1 MAGADEPDLP
11 SIGAKLLRIDE
22 ELTPLSIWNAVATYR
37 AAARARSELDALAA
51 SYYQGV
57 KRLQDSLLPGSVSG
71 PMAAVS
77 GMLSA
82 SVGTGLSNIVV
93 VQQRWASVNGLVD
106 RKQALALGAIGLFI
120 AVIALMVSVI
130 PFFAC

>member
-71 PMAAVS
+71 PMAARGRPCCRRTAMVYR
-77 GMLSA
+77 SA
-82 SVGTGLSNIVV
+82 
-93 VQQRWASVNGLVD
+93 
-106 RKQALALGAIGLFI
+106 
-120 AVIALMVSVI
+120 AVIWW
-130 PFFAC
+130 